1 MGESW
6 PRQVQGDSGNSCLTG
21 TGVWVLYSLYE
32 VPKTSHPF
40 SHNHHLSF
48 LLLPCTGLRALSVS
62 FNSCNFCEAVYPIH
76 RQKTGSEKFSDY
88 LKVTQH
94 LGTLLSFTKY
104 LLLEFLSLPMV
115 VI

>member
-48 LLLPCTGLRALSVS
+48 LLLPCTGLRALYVS